1 MKSLKSKMLAA
12 AVSGIVALNS
22 AHALNP
28 TETANADISVYI
40 SGGGAADG
48 NLELVIKAL
57 LAPGLAANIDTYTY
71 NGAKSD
77 FWAISGIIPN
87 AAVLGPG
94 FSGSKKVAF
103 YKRTN
108 GAAFQGVGPVAANK
122 SIAHLDITQILAA
135 NYNAA
140 TRTGNVTGTL
150 NLNAGP
156 GTGLKKVSSDAGI
169 TDVNPELFTS
179 SINVPASEEI
189 PSPADV
195 ARLTVRPTNAAVHG
209 VAVTLALRNA
219 LQAQQGLAVG
229 SETEANIPSLTRA
242 AIASLYQGTVYDW
255 TQLVHNGVRLTV
267 PAGYSSEVYVVPR
280 SPGAAIQASVNAR
293 ILNAPSS
300 PTADGPAPQSLSFAP
315 YVYEAA
321 LPGDVDK
328 ILDALDKGTA
338 TGSWN
343 DGGGVAHAFNGLKA
357 LAIGSQSTEKNTDDA
372 TNTGGKKD
380 LLRYRFIKIDG
391 VAPTVR
397 NTYNG
402 SYPLVVEQV
411 IVYRNASAPNPLT
424 GIKKALVD
432 YLVKESATP
441 AILGNTNTK
450 FYHGYGQTGYS
461 ALSVNGFA
469 VGAFNAAAPV
479 TGYTFG
485 PNGVNTNLGRTPVL
499 DSSSVDGDGNLL
511 APDLITK

>member
-1 MKSLKSKMLAA
+1 MKILKAKLLAA
-12 AVSGIVALNS
+12 AVSSLAVAN
-22 AHALNP
+22 AAQALNP
-28 TETANADISVYI
+28 TDTANADISVYI
-40 SGGGAADG
+40 SGGGAADA

-57 LAPGLAANIDTYTY
+57 LNAGGVANIDTYTY

-77 FWAISGIIPN
+77 FWAVSGIVPN
-87 AAVLGPG
+87 ASVLGPYT
-94 FSGSKKVAF
+94 GSKKVAF

-108 GAAFQGVGPVAANK
+108 GAAFQGVGPVAANA
-122 SIAHLDITQILAA
+122 SIAHLDITQIIPA

-140 TRTGNVTGTL
+140 THTGNITGTL
-150 NLNAGP
+150 NLNAGA
-156 GTGLKKVSSDAGI
+156 GTGLKKTQSDAGI

-179 SINVPASEEI
+179 PINVPSSEVV
-189 PSPADV
+189 PGPADIAKLIV
-195 ARLTVRPTNAAVHG
+195 KPTNAAVHG
-209 VAVTLALRNA
+209 VAVTKTLRNA
-219 LQAQQGLAVG
+219 LQTQQGLTAG
-229 SETEANIPSLTRA
+229 AEDEANIPSLSRA
-242 AIASLYQGTVYDW
+242 AIASIYQGTIYDW
-255 TQLVHNGVRLTV
+255 TQIVHNGVRLVV
-267 PAGYSSEVYVVPR
+267 PAGFSSEVYVVPR

-300 PTADGPAPQSLSFAP
+300 PIANGPAAQSLAFAP

-328 ILDALDKGTA
+328 ILDGLDKGTA

-343 DGGGVAHAFNGLKA
+343 DGSGVAHPLTGVKA

-372 TNTGGKKD
+372 ANSGGKKD
-380 LLRYRFIKIDG
+380 LLNYRFIKIDG
-391 VAPTVR
+391 VAPTLR

-402 SYPLVVEQV
+402 TYPLVVEQV
-411 IVYRNASAPNPLT
+411 ITYRGGAAANPLS
-424 GIKKALVD
+424 GIKKAIVD

-441 AILGNTNTK
+441 SILGSTNAK

-461 ALSVNGFA
+461 ALSINGFA
-469 VGAFNAAAPV
+469 VGAFNNVLPV

-485 PNGVNTNLGRTPVL
+485 PAGINTDLGRTPIL
-499 DSSSVDGDGNLL
+499 DNSSVDGSGNLL